1 METQVEVWE
10 NEKLQSEHKP
20 IGLVFPRYFVAA
32 KVVVIV
38 IVVFIARF
46 NTGLAFFV
54 WGSSIDSNTSLL
66 SETLQLFCK

>member
-38 IVVFIARF
+38 IVIFIARF
-46 NTGLAFFV
+46 NTGLCCLR
-54 WGSSIDSNTSLL
+54 LL
-66 SETLQLFCK
+66 RVRFLDRF